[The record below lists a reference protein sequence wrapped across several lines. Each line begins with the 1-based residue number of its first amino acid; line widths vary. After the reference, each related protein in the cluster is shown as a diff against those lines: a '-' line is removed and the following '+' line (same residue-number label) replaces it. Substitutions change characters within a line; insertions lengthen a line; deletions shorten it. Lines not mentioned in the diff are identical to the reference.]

1 MNNKSSFSAM
11 RGNSELTKVKFGFTL
26 AEILITLGI
35 IGIVAVMIIP
45 SLISRKQKLE
55 IEMQLK
61 ETYSIIQQG
70 LKMAEN
76 DDLAFNPK
84 VTENTIN
91 DWFDTYF
98 APYIKYSRVCYD
110 SAGCWQNFGPT
121 RNLTGNTAYFSR
133 TGIGIGGNIVILKL
147 TNGSN
152 LILDSYGVTDL
163 KRYLG
168 LNVPNESL
176 VIIIDANGDKRPNI
190 IGKDIFFT
198 VLTDKGLVP
207 VGIDES
213 NDTIDKNCSAT
224 STSINAGYYCLLK
237 VKNNGWQ
244 IPEDVW
250 NKKI

>member
-1 MNNKSSFSAM
+1 MNNKFDFNDSHVD
-11 RGNSELTKVKFGFTL
+11 LLPTKVKFGFTL
-26 AEILITLGI
+26 AEVLITLGI
-35 IGIVAVMIIP
+35 IGIVAAMTIP
-45 SLISRKQKLE
+45 TLISRKQKLE
-55 IEMQLK
+55 IETQLK

-76 DDLAFNPK
+76 DDLALNSE
-84 VTENTIN
+84 VTEYTIN

-121 RNLTGNTAYFSR
+121 KNLSGNTTYISR
-133 TGIGIGGNIVILKL
+133 TGIGIGANIVTIKL

-152 LILDSYGVTDL
+152 LILDSYGVKDL
-163 KRYLG
+163 KQYMG
-168 LNVPNESL
+168 LNVSHESL

-190 IGKDIFFT
+190 IGKDIFFS

-207 VGIDES
+207 VGVDES
-213 NDTIDKNCSAT
+213 NDTLNKNCSAT
-224 STSINAGYYCLLK
+224 ATGVNAGYYCLLK
-237 VKNNGWQ
+237 VKNNGWT
-244 IPEDVW
+244 IPDDVW